1 MSEQAEQ
8 PAPEEVVVVPSVT
21 VQNGNK
27 ANKGVIILSITLII
41 TCMIIIY
48 FVFFDKKVARSSSR
62 MNNGSAMPFI
72 SNRGLNSFNISSNGG
87 YGYKAN

>member
-1 MSEQAEQ
+1 MSEQTET
-8 PAPEEVVVVPSVT
+8 VVSDKVVAVPSVAMGT
-21 VQNGNK
+21 DKKNNT
-27 ANKGVIILSITLII
+27 GVIILSITLVI
-41 TCMIIIY
+41 TCMIIMY

>member
-27 ANKGVIILSITLII
+27 ANTGVIILSITLII

-48 FVFFDKKVARSSSR
+48 FVFFDKKSPR

-72 SNRGLNSFNISSNGG
+72 NNRGLNSLNISSNGG

>member
-1 MSEQAEQ
+1 
-8 PAPEEVVVVPSVT
+8 
-21 VQNGNK
+21 
-27 ANKGVIILSITLII
+27 
-41 TCMIIIY
+41 MIIIY